1 MDQAAPELET
11 LGLRNRGQRIRKSLH
26 PDRHSGAEKKAEE
39 TRLIPRFRHLIC
51 VVAWLACSA
60 LAAASP
66 YRGVVTFGGLPLP
79 GATVTATQGTT
90 IKTAISD
97 GDGAFQFEDLADGKW
112 SIDIQMQTFAPV
124 HAEVTIAP
132 SVPAGA
138 YELKLLSTDQIQASA
153 QTAKPTAEA
162 PPAPAAT
169 AQVQQGNQPQQPQ
182 PPQGKK
188 PAQNSAQAGTPTEIP
203 KAPEENEQSAD
214 GLLVQGSVNN
224 AATSQYATNSA
235 FGNTRSGSKGLY
247 TGGFQVNESNSALN
261 AQPYALSGS
270 PTTKPSFNLFT
281 GVAALQGPL
290 KIPHLMPRGPNFFLA
305 YIWTRN
311 SNSAILQGLVPT
323 PAEQTGN
330 LAGLTNA
337 AGQPITVYQP
347 GTNTPYTNNQ
357 VPVSSQAAYLLSHFY
372 AKLVPNVTGSSAY
385 NYQAPVL
392 NDTHQDAMQSR
403 FDKSIGRKDSFN
415 GRFAFQSTRSDNVNL
430 FGFVDETGTLG
441 MNTNVQWQHRLKP
454 RIFLYTTFTFSRNR
468 TEVTPNFANRQNVS
482 GAAGVTGNDQDAVNW
497 GPPALSFSDGTAGLS
512 DANSSFN
519 RNRSDDVSVSTL
531 IYRGKHNITA
541 GAEFNKREYND
552 DFQQNPRGTFTFNGL
567 ATASGSALA
576 DFLIGFPDGS
586 AIAYGNANKY
596 FREPVY
602 NAYINDDWRVL
613 PILTINAG
621 LRWDYGAPITELHG
635 NLVNLDVNSGFT
647 AAQPV
652 EGSNAVGPVTGMHYP
667 SSLIEP
673 ERRMVEPRIGL
684 TWRPIPASTVVIK
697 AGYGLY
703 PDTSVYQ
710 NIVLN
715 MAQQYPLS
723 TSLSVANGTACPLT
737 LANGFPSTVT
747 NGLVACSKTTPD
759 TFAIDPHFRIG
770 YLQNWQVSVQRD
782 LPFALQMTAT
792 YNGIKGTHGPQEIL
806 PNSYP
811 GTANPC
817 PSCPLGFEYETSNGN
832 SIREAGMLQLRRRLR
847 SGFAATLSYT
857 YAKSIDDDAYLGG
870 AGHQTASSGGSAQS
884 ASLSSP
890 SAAIA
895 QNWLD
900 PKAERSLSSFDQRQ
914 LVNLTAQYTSGQ
926 GLEGGTLLGGWR
938 GRALKEWTVLGN
950 LTYGTGSP
958 ETPFYPLTV
967 SGTDFAIGRPELTGS
982 SIYSNG
988 SGAGSHLNLSAYE
1001 APPAG
1006 QWGTAGRNSITG
1018 PDQFTFDTSMAR
1030 TFRPH
1035 GKWYLDVSVNSTNT
1049 FNHAAF
1055 TGWNTTWN
1063 LDNTQFG
1070 KPTSTG
1076 GMRSLQTTFHLRWQ

>member
-1 MDQAAPELET
+1 MHR
-11 LGLRNRGQRIRKSLH
+11 LRH
-26 PDRHSGAEKKAEE
+26 CV
-39 TRLIPRFRHLIC
+39 C

-66 YRGVVTFGGLPLP
+66 FRGVVTFGGLPLP
-79 GATVTATQGTT
+79 GATVTATQGT
-90 IKTAISD
+90 KTETAVSD
-97 GDGAFQFEDLADGKW
+97 ADGAFQFDNLADGKW
-112 SIDIQMQTFAPV
+112 TVDIQMQTFAPA
-124 HAEVTIAP
+124 HAEVAIAP
-132 SVPAGA
+132 GMPAAA
-138 YELKLLSTDQIQASA
+138 YELKLLSTDQIQAGA
-153 QTAKPTAEA
+153 QTAKPVTEA
-162 PPAPAAT
+162 STPAPAT
-169 AQVQQGNQPQQPQ
+169 AQTQQSQQ
-182 PPQGKK
+182 PQGKK
-188 PAQNSAQAGTPTEIP
+188 PAQNNAQASPQEIP

-235 FGNTRSGSKGLY
+235 FGNTRSGSRGLY

-261 AQPYALSGS
+261 AQPYALSGQAAGKS
-270 PTTKPSFNLFT
+270 SYNDFT
-281 GVAALQGPL
+281 GVAALQGPF
-290 KIPHLMPRGPNFFLA
+290 KIPHLLPRGPNFFLA

-311 SNSAILQGLVPT
+311 SSSQILTGLVPT
-323 PAEQTGN
+323 QAEQTGN
-330 LAGLTNA
+330 LAGLANA
-337 AGQPITVYQP
+337 LGQPVTVYQP
-347 GTNTPYTNNQ
+347 GTNTPYANNQ
-357 VPVSSQAAYLLSHFY
+357 VPVSAQAAYLLSHFY
-372 AKLVPNVTGSSAY
+372 KPLVPNVTGSSAY

-392 NDTHQDAMQSR
+392 DDTHQDALQSR
-403 FDKSIGRKDSFN
+403 FDKSVGRKDSFN
-415 GRFAFQSTRSDNVNL
+415 GRFAFQSTRSDSVNL

-441 MNTNVQWQHRLKP
+441 MNTNVQWSHRIKP
-454 RIFLYTTFTFSRNR
+454 RVFLYTNFTFGRNR

-482 GAAGVTGNDQDAVNW
+482 GAAGIAGNDQDAVNW
-497 GPPALSFSDGTAGLS
+497 GPPALSFNDGTAGLS
-512 DANSSFN
+512 DSNSSFN

-541 GAEFNKREYND
+541 GAELNKREYND
-552 DFQQNPRGTFTFNGL
+552 DFQQNPRGAFTFNGL

-576 DFLIGFPDGS
+576 DFLVGVPDGS

-602 NAYINDDWRVL
+602 NAYINDDWRVM

-621 LRWDYGAPITELHG
+621 LRWDYSAPISELFG
-635 NLVNLDVNSGFT
+635 RLVNLDVNSGFT

-652 EGSNAVGPVTGMHYP
+652 LGSNPVGSVTGTHYP

-673 ERRMVEPRIGL
+673 ERRMVEPRIGV

-710 NIVLN
+710 NVILN

-723 TSLSVANGTACPLT
+723 TSLSVANSAACPLT
-737 LANGFPSTVT
+737 LASGFPSTVT
-747 NGLVACSKTTPD
+747 NGLLACSKTTPN
-759 TFAIDPHFRIG
+759 TFAIDPNFRIG
-770 YLQNWQVSVQRD
+770 YAQNWQLSLQRD

-792 YNGIKGTHGPQEIL
+792 YSGVKGTHGPQEIL

-811 GTANPC
+811 GSANPC

-832 SIREAGMLQLRRRLR
+832 SIREAGQLQLRRRLR

-870 AGHQTASSGGSAQS
+870 AGHQTASSGGSSQS

-900 PKAERSLSSFDQRQ
+900 PRAERSLSSFDQRQ
-914 LVNLTAQYTSGQ
+914 LLNLTAQYTSGQ

-950 LTYGTGSP
+950 LAYGTGLP
-958 ETPFYPLTV
+958 ETPVYPLTV
-967 SGTDFAIGRPELTGS
+967 SGTDFTIGRPELTGT
-982 SIYSNG
+982 SIYSSG

-1035 GKWYLDVSVNSTNT
+1035 GKWYLDVSVNATNT

-1055 TGWNTTWN
+1055 TGWNTIWN

>member
-1 MDQAAPELET
+1 MAQAGAAAPQAANPT
-11 LGLRNRGQRIRKSLH
+11 PPASSVPQAAAAPAADGTS
-26 PDRHSGAEKKAEE
+26 
-39 TRLIPRFRHLIC
+39 
-51 VVAWLACSA
+51 
-60 LAAASP
+60 AASP

-552 DFQQNPRGTFTFNGL
+552 DFQQNPRGTFTFNG
-567 ATASGSALA
+567 AGHGQRRSGAC
-576 DFLIGFPDGS
+576 GFS
-586 AIAYGNANKY
+586 YRRSRRKRY
-596 FREPVY
+596 CLRQREQVFS
-602 NAYINDDWRVL
+602 R
-613 PILTINAG
+613 AG
-621 LRWDYGAPITELHG
+621 L
-635 NLVNLDVNSGFT
+635 
-647 AAQPV
+647 Q
-652 EGSNAVGPVTGMHYP
+652 
-667 SSLIEP
+667 
-673 ERRMVEPRIGL
+673 RI
-684 TWRPIPASTVVIK
+684 
-697 AGYGLY
+697 
-703 PDTSVYQ
+703 YQ
-710 NIVLN
+710 
-715 MAQQYPLS
+715 
-723 TSLSVANGTACPLT
+723 
-737 LANGFPSTVT
+737 
-747 NGLVACSKTTPD
+747 
-759 TFAIDPHFRIG
+759 
-770 YLQNWQVSVQRD
+770 
-782 LPFALQMTAT
+782 
-792 YNGIKGTHGPQEIL
+792 
-806 PNSYP
+806 
-811 GTANPC
+811 
-817 PSCPLGFEYETSNGN
+817 
-832 SIREAGMLQLRRRLR
+832 
-847 SGFAATLSYT
+847 
-857 YAKSIDDDAYLGG
+857 
-870 AGHQTASSGGSAQS
+870 
-884 ASLSSP
+884 
-890 SAAIA
+890 
-895 QNWLD
+895 
-900 PKAERSLSSFDQRQ
+900 
-914 LVNLTAQYTSGQ
+914 
-926 GLEGGTLLGGWR
+926 
-938 GRALKEWTVLGN
+938 
-950 LTYGTGSP
+950 
-958 ETPFYPLTV
+958 
-967 SGTDFAIGRPELTGS
+967 
-982 SIYSNG
+982 
-988 SGAGSHLNLSAYE
+988 
-1001 APPAG
+1001 
-1006 QWGTAGRNSITG
+1006 
-1018 PDQFTFDTSMAR
+1018 
-1030 TFRPH
+1030 
-1035 GKWYLDVSVNSTNT
+1035 
-1049 FNHAAF
+1049 
-1055 TGWNTTWN
+1055 
-1063 LDNTQFG
+1063 
-1070 KPTSTG
+1070 
-1076 GMRSLQTTFHLRWQ
+1076 

>member
-1 MDQAAPELET
+1 AA
-11 LGLRNRGQRIRKSLH
+11 
-26 PDRHSGAEKKAEE
+26 
-39 TRLIPRFRHLIC
+39 
-51 VVAWLACSA
+51 
-60 LAAASP
+60 
-66 YRGVVTFGGLPLP
+66 
-79 GATVTATQGTT
+79 
-90 IKTAISD
+90 
-97 GDGAFQFEDLADGKW
+97 
-112 SIDIQMQTFAPV
+112 
-124 HAEVTIAP
+124 
-132 SVPAGA
+132 A
-138 YELKLLSTDQIQASA
+138 YELKLLSLDQIQASS
-153 QTAKPTAEA
+153 QTAKPAAEA
-162 PPAPAAT
+162 PPAPAT
-169 AQVQQGNQPQQPQ
+169 AQTQQPQQ
-182 PPQGKK
+182 PQGKK
-188 PAQNSAQAGTPTEIP
+188 PAASNAQAGAPTEIP

-235 FGNTRSGSKGLY
+235 FGNTRSGSRALY

-261 AQPYALSGS
+261 AQPYALSGA
-270 PTTKPSFNLFT
+270 PTTKPSFNDFT

-290 KIPHLMPRGPNFFLA
+290 KIPHLLPRGPNFFVA

-311 SNSAILQGLVPT
+311 SNSSILQGLVPT

-337 AGQPITVYQP
+337 AGQPVTVYQP

-357 VPVSSQAAYLLSHFY
+357 VPVSAQAAYLLSHFY
-372 AKLVPNVTGSSAY
+372 KPLVPNVTGSSAY

-392 NDTHQDAMQSR
+392 NDTHQDALQSR

-454 RIFLYTTFTFSRNR
+454 RVFLYTTFTFSRNR
-468 TEVTPNFANRQNVS
+468 TEITPNFANRQNVS
-482 GAAGVTGNDQDAVNW
+482 GAAGITGNDQDAVNW
-497 GPPALSFSDGTAGLS
+497 GPPTLGFSDGTAGLS
-512 DANSSFN
+512 DANSTFN
-519 RNRSDDVSVSTL
+519 RNRNDDVAVSTL

-541 GAEFNKREYND
+541 GAELNKREYND

-576 DFLIGFPDGS
+576 DFLIGVPDGS

-602 NAYINDDWRVL
+602 DAYINDDWRVM

-621 LRWDYGAPITELHG
+621 LRWDYSAPITELFG

-652 EGSNAVGPVTGMHYP
+652 EGSNPVGPVTGTHYP
-667 SSLIEP
+667 SSLMQP
-673 ERRMVEPRIGL
+673 ERRMIEPRIGV

-697 AGYGLY
+697 AGYGIY

-723 TSLSVANGTACPLT
+723 TSLSVANSTACPLT

-759 TFAIDPHFRIG
+759 TFAIDPNFRIG
-770 YLQNWQVSVQRD
+770 YVQSWQLSVQRD

-792 YNGIKGTHGPQEIL
+792 YSGIKGTQGPQEIL

-811 GTANPC
+811 GSANPC
-817 PSCPLGFEYETSNGN
+817 PSCPLGFEYETSHGD
-832 SIREAGMLQLRRRLR
+832 STREAGQLQLRRRLR

-870 AGHQTASSGGSAQS
+870 VGHQTASSGGSAQS

-895 QNWLD
+895 QNWRD

-914 LVNLTAQYTSGQ
+914 LLNVTAQYTSGQ

-958 ETPFYPLTV
+958 ETPVYPLTV
-967 SGTDFAIGRPELTGS
+967 SGTDFSIGRPELTGTP
-982 SIYSNG
+982 IYSSG
-988 SGAGSHLNLSAYE
+988 SGAGSHLNLSAYA

-1006 QWGTAGRNSITG
+1006 KWGTAGRNSIEG
-1018 PDQFTFDTSMAR
+1018 PNQFTFDTSMAR

-1035 GKWYLDVSVNSTNT
+1035 GKWYLDVSVNAANT

-1055 TGWNTTWN
+1055 TGWNTIWN
-1063 LDNTQFG
+1063 PDNTQFG